1 MTEYVLRYTPQYE
14 QDLVRKL
21 DYITYEL
28 NNPEAANALFEA
40 ADKAILDRLD
50 CAESF
55 EPFHS
60 RKNRKHLYYR
70 IYVNNFEIFYVV
82 REEDGIKYMEL
93 RRFLYQGEDKRKKV

>member
-60 RKNRKHLYYR
+60 KKNRKHLYYR
-70 IYVNNFEIFYVV
+70 IYVNNFSTVYFIYFTSSIKPHFY
-82 REEDGIKYMEL
+82 I
-93 RRFLYQGEDKRKKV
+93 